1 MPGQDTPEASEDR
14 KFLVLGLG
22 NPEPRYFW
30 TRHNIGFRV
39 ADHLA
44 GRLGL
49 EFQEER
55 HAWVT
60 PWTVVPDSTT
70 HLCLAKPTTYMNR
83 SGLAAG
89 YLLRLYDLQPGQLLV
104 VCDDVHLP
112 FGRLRLR
119 PKGSDGGHNGLAS
132 VIDWLGTQA
141 FPRLRIG
148 IGADFGPGELID
160 YVLSDFTDEEEKLL
174 PGIIQRAG
182 DAVLTVAR
190 EGLEKAMS
198 VFNR

>member
-1 MPGQDTPEASEDR
+1 MPGHDNEADSANR
-14 KFLVLGLG
+14 RLLVLGLG

-44 GRLGL
+44 KRLGVD
-49 EFQEER
+49 FRDDR

-60 PWTVVPDSTT
+60 PWIAVPDAETSI
-70 HLCLAKPTTYMNR
+70 CLAKPTTYMNR
-83 SGLAAG
+83 SGLAAS
-89 YLLRLYDLQPGQLLV
+89 YLLDKYDLEPDDLLV
-104 VCDDVHLP
+104 ICDDVNLP

-132 VIDWLGTQA
+132 VIEWLGTQE

-148 IGADFGPGELID
+148 IGANFGPGELVD

-174 PGIIQRAG
+174 PEIVQRAG
-182 DAVLTVAR
+182 DAVLMVAR